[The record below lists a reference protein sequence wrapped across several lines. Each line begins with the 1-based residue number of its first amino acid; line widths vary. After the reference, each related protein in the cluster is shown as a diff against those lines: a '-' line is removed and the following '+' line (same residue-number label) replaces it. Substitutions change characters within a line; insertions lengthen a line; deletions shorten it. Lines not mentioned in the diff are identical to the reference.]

1 VLAGSIREGDGV
13 TWVITALCRDCV
25 DQSCVEVC
33 PVDCIYEYTG
43 SDRETFP
50 NQLYIDPEE
59 CINCGVC
66 EPECPW
72 QAIFEDEQVPD
83 IFQTDIEL
91 NVKIVNASSERAVPK
106 KEDKPAPTPEQIEEN
121 KRKWGYAA

>member
-1 VLAGSIREGDGV
+1 MP
-13 TWVITALCRDCV
+13 WVITSLCRDCV

-43 SDRETFP
+43 DDRDTWP

-59 CINCGVC
+59 CIDCGVC

-72 QAIFEDEQVPD
+72 EAIFEDERVPAV
-83 IFQTDIEL
+83 FRRDIEL
-91 NVKIVNASSERAVPK
+91 NASITETKDEFQVPEVTE
-106 KEDKPAPTPEQIEEN
+106 KEKPTPDQVQAN
-121 KRKWGYAA
+121 KEKWGFTE

>member
-1 VLAGSIREGDGV
+1 MA
-13 TWVITALCRDCV
+13 WVITRLCRDCI

-33 PVDCIYEYTG
+33 PVDCIYGYTG
-43 SDRETFP
+43 DDDARFP

-72 QAIFEDEQVPD
+72 EAIFEDEQVPA
-83 IFQTDIEL
+83 IFAKDTEL
-91 NVKIVNASSERAVPK
+91 NASIVSEKESFAVPEV
-106 KEDKPAPTPEQIEEN
+106 EDKTKPSPQEIEAN
-121 KRKWGYAA
+121 KKKWGFSA